1 LVPEKQQR
9 QAVASLLHWLA
20 SCYQLDEA
28 TLTETAGQLSSLSD
42 GQLRD
47 LLAAATAANE
57 VCLDS
62 VPPSIP
68 TSSCCIP
75 LPINLKPRLLVC
87 RLRRWTDLDDNSE
100 ELLRVCRCSV
110 ENGNANGNSSSEP
123 ATESTSVG
131 AGFDVFCCAN
141 PMHYTRR
148 VWCTAFYYELNNRV
162 GDAFKASEP
171 CLRIDGGGGGSFD
184 RVGRRRFCLA
194 PLWNADRPA
203 AAHAVRRC
211 IGQGL
216 LLQLCRG
223 GTVYLQCRSP
233 VPVFVQSPN
242 ASLQRGW
249 HPATV
254 CRVPPG
260 GSLCVFSD
268 QLFLQHLSDCR
279 RFEDAYSLIRMC
291 SIRISFAKGWGS
303 DYRRQ
308 RITATPC
315 WLEIV
320 LARPLVWL
328 DRVLVAMGGPN

>member
-110 ENGNANGNSSSEP
+110 ENGNANAPIPCTTLAGS
-123 ATESTSVG
+123 G
-131 AGFDVFCCAN
+131 ARLSITN
-141 PMHYTRR
+141 
-148 VWCTAFYYELNNRV
+148 WNNRV

-254 CRVPPG
+254 CRVPPAAA
-260 GSLCVFSD
+260 C
-268 QLFLQHLSDCR
+268 
-279 RFEDAYSLIRMC
+279 AC
-291 SIRISFAKGWGS
+291 SPTSSSSSTCPTVGALKMP
-303 DYRRQ
+303 
-308 RITATPC
+308 TA
-315 WLEIV
+315 
-320 LARPLVWL
+320 
-328 DRVLVAMGGPN
+328 